1 MLGQGGERRMI
12 DRWRVRIADVTNR
25 PRQTRPP
32 SGLPRLFAGMAG
44 GVKFI
49 MRERMFS
56 IGDDY
61 WIEDETGER
70 AFLVDGKA
78 LRLRQTFELKG
89 ADGEVLAVI
98 RKKTLSIRDTMVV
111 ERDGDTVAKVHKKL
125 FSPLRH
131 KMVVELADGQEWT
144 ATGDIIE
151 KNYEI
156 ESDEGKVAETSRKW
170 FRIRD
175 TYGVEVEHPDVP
187 LVLAVAVA
195 VDELAEA
202 DREKDD
208 DD

>member
-1 MLGQGGERRMI
+1 M
-12 DRWRVRIADVTNR
+12 
-25 PRQTRPP
+25 
-32 SGLPRLFAGMAG
+32 
-44 GVKFI
+44 KFM

-56 IGDDY
+56 IGDDF
-61 WIEDETGER
+61 WIEDEAGDR

-89 ADGEVLAVI
+89 PGGEILAVI
-98 RKKTLSIRDTMVV
+98 RKKMVSIRDTMLV

-144 ATGDIIE
+144 ATGDLIE
-151 KNYEI
+151 KNYRI
-156 ESDEGKVAETSRKW
+156 ESDQGVVAQTSRKW

-175 TYGVEVEHPDVP
+175 TYGIEVDHPDVP

-195 VDELAEA
+195 VDELAED
-202 DREKDD
+202 DRHRDEDD
-208 DD
+208 